1 MKRAALI
8 QVEEVRSLLLLFY
21 ITAHM
26 PGELL
31 IRGNQESAAWFP
43 KRPLKDLSDLLMKLK
58 DRNVIQ
64 NTGSYT
70 SQNAV

>member
-8 QVEEVRSLLLLFY
+8 QAEEVRSLLLLFY
-21 ITAHM
+21 ITVHM

-43 KRPLKDLSDLLMKLK
+43 KRPLKDLSDLLIK